1 MPFIYS
7 LCSSSKGNC
16 TYLGTQTDGILIDA
30 GIGVRNFAAQ
40 MSLIDVDPSAVR
52 GIFITHEHSDH
63 IKGLC
68 KLQAR
73 LKVPVY
79 ASEGTCRAIREK
91 GAVENPA
98 CLHVISQN
106 YNPNIW
112 IEGMEISSFS
122 TSHDAA
128 QSQCYTI
135 AFPEGQPAAVCT
147 DLGLVT
153 PEVHDALLGN
163 DIVMLE
169 SNYEKNLLQIGV
181 YPPFLKR
188 RISGKRGHLSNED
201 CAEEILRLYQSGI
214 KKFILGHLSEEN
226 NYPELAFTNVVA
238 ELDKIG
244 AALKQDYDL
253 WVAPKANRGEIV
265 ML

>member
-16 TYLGTQTDGILIDA
+16 TYVGTQKDGILIDA
-30 GIGVRNFAAQ
+30 GIGIRNFYSQ
-40 MSLIDVDPSAVR
+40 MASVSIASDAIR
-52 GIFITHEHSDH
+52 GIFVTHEHSDH
-63 IKGLC
+63 IKGLN

-106 YNPNIW
+106 YNPSIW
-112 IEGMEISSFS
+112 IEGMEIRSFF
-122 TSHDAA
+122 TSHDSA

-135 AFPEGQPAAVCT
+135 SFPEGKRIAVCT
-147 DLGLVT
+147 DLGEVT
-153 PEVHDALLGN
+153 AQVHEALLGA
-163 DIVMLE
+163 DLVMLE
-169 SNYEKNLLQIGV
+169 SNYEKNMLQVGI

-188 RISGKRGHLSNED
+188 RIAGKRGHLSNED
-201 CAEEILRLYQSGI
+201 CAEEICKLYQTGI

-226 NYPELAFTNVVA
+226 NYPELAFSNVVTQ
-238 ELDKIG
+238 LGKIG
-244 AALKQDYDL
+244 AALDYDYSL
-253 WVAPKANRGEIV
+253 WVAPKTNDGEIV
-265 ML
+265 II